1 MNLVIRI
8 VMALAAVITGWFVA
22 QDTARF
28 SVVQMVVSLL
38 IISALVIM
46 AAFWPSLLSWLRN
59 PRKPDDRAES

>member
-1 MNLVIRI
+1 MNLVIRV

-22 QDTARF
+22 QDTAKF

-59 PRKPDDRAES
+59 RGKPDDRADS